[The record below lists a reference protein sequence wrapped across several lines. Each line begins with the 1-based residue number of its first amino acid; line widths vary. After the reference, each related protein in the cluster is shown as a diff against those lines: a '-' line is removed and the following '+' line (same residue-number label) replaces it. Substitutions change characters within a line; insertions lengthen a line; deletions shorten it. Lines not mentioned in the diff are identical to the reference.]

1 MIGALGHAFRA
12 WGRSIDKMGKA
23 LQGST
28 GYVETRKLET
38 GISPLPRT
46 HTEDDARPTLAFPP
60 PPRFFFCGHHVA
72 LARGRYQQVFEQG
85 DSARFVYLLGEGGG

>member
-46 HTEDDARPTLAFPP
+46 HTEDDARPTLAFPLSLVSSSADTTSP
-60 PPRFFFCGHHVA
+60 LLVGDINRF
-72 LARGRYQQVFEQG
+72 FEQG
-85 DSARFVYLLGEGGG
+85 DSARFVFLLGEGG